1 MKLFSHIRILSK
13 FSNVMG
19 GTRLSARI
27 VGWHLLIAI
36 IQLSKWYQLRSV
48 ELNQL
53 FIYTVLYWGSVKV
66 WVYFQRLLNAA
77 RASIYFATFCY
88 SREFIH
94 ANFHK
99 RCFTER
105 FTQIMISRPL
115 AKGSISIAP
124 YVNLFTF
131 RKKMWSSILPVISI

>member
-53 FIYTVLYWGSVKV
+53 FIYTVLY
-66 WVYFQRLLNAA
+66 
-77 RASIYFATFCY
+77 
-88 SREFIH
+88 
-94 ANFHK
+94 
-99 RCFTER
+99 
-105 FTQIMISRPL
+105 
-115 AKGSISIAP
+115 
-124 YVNLFTF
+124 
-131 RKKMWSSILPVISI
+131 